1 MNNIYLKSGYLN
13 ARAILDFGYTFNF
26 IVGARGVGKTFG
38 FLDVCQRDGIKFILM
53 RRTQSQVDIINKPD
67 FSPFKAIN
75 EIQHVDITCESLG
88 KYSSRFVKNDETIG
102 YTCALST
109 IANMRGFDASDVDV
123 LIYDEFIPE
132 RHERPIKGEGAAF
145 LNAYETINRNRELM
159 NKKPVQVVCMANA
172 FNIANPIFLELGL
185 VGVAEKMKNKH
196 QEVYFD
202 KTRGVCLIMPNSDKI
217 RNQKSNTAL
226 YRLTRDSDF
235 NKMALSNE
243 FTYNPTDNDK
253 KQVLQ
258 EYKPLVTV
266 GEITIY
272 KHKSRRAYFVSE
284 HRTGNPPVYK
294 TDEMDLKRYIKDY
307 GFMLN
312 RQYLNNNIKFEN
324 ILTKSLFEL
333 YTI

>member
-1 MNNIYLKSGYLN
+1 MNIYLDSGYLN
-13 ARAILDFGYTFNF
+13 ARKILHLGITFNF
-26 IVGARGVGKTFG
+26 IIGARGVGKTFG
-38 FLDVCQRDGIKFILM
+38 FLDTCQNDHLKFILM
-53 RRTQSQVDIINKPD
+53 RRTQAQTDIINKPD
-67 FSPFKAIN
+67 FSPFKAVCDYRHI
-75 EIQHVDITCESLG
+75 EITTESLG
-88 KYSSRFVKNDETIG
+88 KYASRFIKDDETIG

-123 LIYDEFIPE
+123 LLYDEFIPE

-185 VGVAEKMKNKH
+185 VGIAEKMKSKKR
-196 QEVYFD
+196 EIYID
-202 KTRGVCLIMPNSDKI
+202 RDRDVCIIMPTSVKI
-217 RNQKSNTAL
+217 TEQKSHTAL
-226 YRLTRDSDF
+226 YKLTRDSEF
-235 NKMALSNE
+235 SKMALSND
-243 FTYNPTDNDK
+243 FIYNPADNIK
-253 KQVLQ
+253 PQALA

-272 KHKSRRAYFVSE
+272 KHKAGGKYFVSE
-284 HRTGNPPVYK
+284 HRSGNPPTFK
-294 TDEMDLKRYIKDY
+294 TDEIELKRYIKNY

-324 ILTKSLFEL
+324 ILTKTLFEL